1 MDEPVALQVHGMQ
14 RVTHLSYAAQI
25 TFLSVAGMG
34 VVTSLLG
41 LIM

>member
-14 RVTHLSYAAQI
+14 RVTHLSYVAQI
-25 TFLSVAGMG
+25 TFVAGMG